1 MKNNNIDE
9 TNNHK
14 FMAME
19 VLCPNADKT
28 DSNRLY
34 MFGSSHIAQ
43 AANLATPEV
52 PIIFTNFE
60 NEVGKYSDLGFTT
73 AKEDMEVISK
83 ITKNENVYYLLV
95 HYLESDTY
103 DIIERRKEFWLT
115 EKYGYTIN
123 NEYMDS
129 LVPED
134 KVEQGTKINKCFNYD
149 ENDNFMYGTNLRTI
163 YYTEKCKT
171 LEDPMVVSSS
181 AAEKLKSYTVE
192 SVTTVLNNND
202 LLLNIS
208 DDPDT
213 EYKTFPGIN
222 EKISNFLCIRRRIN
236 QNKLYSFDDLTI
248 NSLRADDEKFYAEGD
263 IVDIDIYSNIEEK
276 DLEGNYNKQIR
287 SLIKKRKKFNSDF
300 IKATEDILINK
311 YEGCSSQLIQMY
323 NRIKMEQDQIKFSY
337 ENSIFDGIV
346 IKFSILK
353 ENHLV
358 RGSKLSGR
366 YGNKG
371 VISEIMEDKNDI
383 VVIDDS
389 QMPIIKSGPFKG
401 LRAEV
406 CLNPLGIIGRLNVS
420 QNYEHEFNFISMYI
434 RLKIKEASTRTE
446 KEDWYFNYVTMI
458 NSKQGTFTK
467 EFYDTLSDEDKDTF
481 LKQAEDVIYIHQ
493 EPFFNKTD
501 FELLCDLYD
510 TYDFVKPFEFEG
522 INTPLIMGEMYF
534 LRLKHDPIGKMSARS
549 TGFEN
554 LKNSP
559 SKDRAYKFKKSNIS
573 KTPIRLGNME
583 ILNLLLTSDSKSL
596 GQLLSSYSTN
606 EDGKTELLKA
616 LLTRD
621 PYDIN
626 VDLTDIDRN
635 ETQKLVDSLL
645 FNLGLKLEDVKES
658 EKEEP
663 IEISDIDNTEETDI
677 TDIQKGLDNL
687 LYKK

>member
-1 MKNNNIDE
+1 MKNNTINEI
-9 TNNHK
+9 TNHK

-43 AANLATPEV
+43 AANLANPEV

-60 NEVGKYSDLGFTT
+60 NEVGKYSDLGFTE
-73 AKEDMEVISK
+73 APEDMRVIAK
-83 ITKNENVYYLLV
+83 IVKNENVYYLLV
-95 HYLESDTY
+95 HYLESNTY

-123 NEYMDS
+123 NEYMDT
-129 LVPED
+129 LAPNDE
-134 KVEQGTKINKCFNYD
+134 VEKGTKINKCYNYD

-171 LEDPMVVSSS
+171 LEDPMVVSKS
-181 AAEKLKSYTVE
+181 AAEKLKAYNVE
-192 SVTTVLNNND
+192 LVTIVLNNND
-202 LLLNIS
+202 LLLNLS
-208 DDPDT
+208 DNPDA
-213 EYKTFPGIN
+213 EYKAFPGIN
-222 EKISNFLCIRRRIN
+222 EKITNFLCVRRRIN
-236 QNKLYSFDDLTI
+236 HNRLYSFDDLTI
-248 NSLRADDEKFYAEGD
+248 NSLRADDEKFYSEGD
-263 IVDIDIYSNIEEK
+263 IVDIDIYSNIDEK

-287 SLIKKRKKFNSDF
+287 SLVKKRKKFNSDF
-300 IKATEDILINK
+300 IKATEDIITQN

-323 NRIKMEQDQIKFSY
+323 NRIKMEQDKIKFSY
-337 ENSIFDGIV
+337 ENSVFDGIV

-353 ENHLV
+353 ENSLV

-371 VISEIMEDKNDI
+371 VISEILDEKDNI
-383 VVIDDS
+383 VIIDDS

-406 CLNPLGIIGRLNVS
+406 CLNPLGIIGRLNPS

-434 RLKIKEASTRTE
+434 RLKIKEASTREE
-446 KEDWYFNYVTMI
+446 KEHWYFDYIGTI
-458 NSKQGTFTK
+458 NPKQADFTR
-467 EFYDTLSDEDKDTF
+467 EYYNTLPDEDKDTF
-481 LKQAEDVIYIHQ
+481 LKQAEEVIYIHQ
-493 EPFFNKTD
+493 EPFFNRTD
-501 FELLCDLYD
+501 FDLLCELYD
-510 TYDFVKPFEFEG
+510 KYDFVQPFEFEG

-583 ILNLLLTSDSKSL
+583 ILNLELPSDSKSL
-596 GQLLSSYSTN
+596 GDLISSYSTN
-606 EDGKTELLKA
+606 EVAKERLLEA
-616 LLTRD
+616 LLVGD

-626 VDLTDIDRN
+626 VDLNDIGRN

-645 FNLGLKLEDVKES
+645 FNLGLKLEDVEEDSES
-658 EKEEP
+658 
-663 IEISDIDNTEETDI
+663 IE
-677 TDIQKGLDNL
+677 
-687 LYKK
+687 